1 MSNKSLN
8 LLGKK
13 HEFFKTPERQLS
25 AEKTSTK
32 RVRSYVERHC
42 YFPVNSRVHEV
53 AISVR
58 VGVGTRL
65 IKENSTIGD
74 LG

>member
-13 HEFFKTPERQLS
+13 HEFFKTCQCLPNGSSLLR
-25 AEKTSTK
+25 K

-65 IKENSTIGD
+65 IKENLTIGD